1 MTVEFCEAFHDLL
14 LSVLTGYEAYNQQ
27 TGQPGPVNVYECTYP
42 PPQPGYT
49 EGEAWPY
56 VRWAIYAGEFRN
68 TAASKFSIAIEA
80 GIYTPGSQSDGN
92 REILQ
97 LLHRLSAIA
106 HIQPVEGYR
115 IGEVTFAVGAQDP
128 FREGAQNHPYYCAR
142 ILCDCIYSGHRARC
156 TTSK

>member
-1 MTVEFCEAFHDLL
+1 MTEEFCEQFHDHLL
-14 LSVLTGYEAYNQQ
+14 EILDGLEFAHPQ
-27 TGQPGPVNVYECTYP
+27 TGLPGPVNVYECTYP

-68 TAASKFSIAIEA
+68 RQASQFSIAVEA

-92 REILQ
+92 RAILQ

-106 HIQPVEGYR
+106 HTQPANGYR
-115 IGEVTFAVGAQDP
+115 ISEARFSIGVQEP
-128 FREGAQNHPYYCAR
+128 YREGAQNHPYYCAR
-142 ILCDCIYSGHRARC
+142 ILCDCLYSGHRDRC
-156 TTSK
+156 TTN